1 MKALKRKEIV
11 EKIRKLEKVTGSD
24 MAFKEEDLDDD
35 FDPEAYDKRMQEV
48 FENYDTTAAD
58 PDEEKPEW
66 SDMSGLAT
74 NSIIFCFLFVKKS
87 LICLEG
93 KSMTPHRGNTVLFR
107 SSQQLPRLRLGPL
120 KGFLS

>member
-74 NSIIFCFLFVKKS
+74 NSIFFSFHFCKRKS
-87 LICLEG
+87 LICLKG
-93 KSMTPHRGNTVLFR
+93 ILMTHLWGETLLLSVPPSNSV
-107 SSQQLPRLRLGPL
+107 RLL
-120 KGFLS
+120 KGFSR

>member
-74 NSIIFCFLFVKKS
+74 NSIFFCFLFVKKIIDLPEGHFNDPSSGKHYS
-87 LICLEG
+87 LSFLPA
-93 KSMTPHRGNTVLFR
+93 TP
-107 SSQQLPRLRLGPL
+107 SSPSRTL
-120 KGFLS
+120 

>member
-74 NSIIFCFLFVKKS
+74 NSIFFCFLFVKKIIDLPGGQINDPS
-87 LICLEG
+87 SG
-93 KSMTPHRGNTVLFR
+93 KL
-107 SSQQLPRLRLGPL
+107 
-120 KGFLS
+120 